1 MKQRADWFAKSASPK
16 SIMGLRSYLIST
28 AAALAMGAVAAAVL
42 APGSRA
48 PTAQTA
54 ASRPAPE
61 TISVGE
67 MVPTQGWPWNIFGG
81 DGSERRRPERLPER
95 QSREEADEDGVRP
108 RRGLGTSGTFR
119 TVCVRLCDGFYWPVS
134 HSTTRDRFGRDA
146 RQCEQACPN
155 RSRLFVHGTSDSEP
169 AAMKDLEGRPY
180 DKLENAFR
188 HQREYVANCTC
199 RGNPWDEEALARHRA
214 YAEAAQKEKEKPV
227 AKAGKPGGDQQQA
240 SRRER
245 RDRSERWARS
255 GWRERAGNED

>member
-1 MKQRADWFAKSASPK
+1 MS
-16 SIMGLRSYLIST
+16 LRSYLISA
-28 AAALAMGAVAAAVL
+28 AAALASGAVAATLSV
-42 APGSRA
+42 PGTRA
-48 PTAQTA
+48 PIPQSTASPSVPQTT
-54 ASRPAPE
+54 R
-61 TISVGE
+61 IGE

-95 QSREEADEDGVRP
+95 QSSLDPDEDGVRP
-108 RRGLGTSGTFR
+108 RRGLGTSGGTSGTFR
-119 TVCVRLCDGFYWPVS
+119 TVCVRLCDGFHWPVS

-146 RQCEQACPN
+146 KQCEQACPN
-155 RSRLFVHGTSDSEP
+155 RSRLFVHPASDSEA

-214 YAEAAQKEKEKPV
+214 YAEAAQKEKQKPV
-227 AKAGKPGGDQQQA
+227 ANAGKPAAEQQQA

-245 RDRSERWARS
+245 RDRSERWARRS
-255 GWRERAGNED
+255 ED